1 VIETD
6 LVKLW
11 VVRVPVVMPNV
22 RVFIRTII
30 DRVVQID
37 GRTVRLIANEPGQGD
52 AWALVK
58 GGRHIEIE
66 AKAARGT
73 MREAQE
79 RWQAFCAA
87 WGVDHLVVRARK
99 NEKPEET
106 IERWCEELRAV
117 VERT

>member
-1 VIETD
+1 MIETD

-11 VVRVPVVMPNV
+11 VARVPFVIPNT

-37 GRTVRLIANEPGQGD
+37 GRDVRLRANEPGQGD
-52 AWALVK
+52 VWALVK

-66 AKAARGT
+66 AKAARGK

-79 RWQAFCAA
+79 RWQEFCAA
-87 WGVDHLVVRARK
+87 WGVDHLVIRARK
-99 NEKPEET
+99 GETPNET